1 MFVQKSSFKRCLA
14 TTRVN
19 EKQFVRKKVSRFL
32 DDSQLLRS
40 SDLHLLNFSVTKYH
54 KLSNGHKKY
63 FTSAVFTVC
72 RSALLIIKTGKIN
85 KINI

>member
-54 KLSNGHKKY
+54 KLSNGHKN
-63 FTSAVFTVC
+63 TSRLQFSLYAGVHYSSSKLVK
-72 RSALLIIKTGKIN
+72 SIK
-85 KINI
+85 